1 MRLRTTLQSRRQGSQ
16 TGGTDDADGM
26 GNRPKTERKI
36 VTQEI
41 HSLSTGEFMK
51 TEVTTAQFDAAQG
64 RWLRAKHLKVAAWMK
79 FPEAYKETET

>member
-1 MRLRTTLQSRRQGSQ
+1 MMQMEWVTDQKPKEN
-16 TGGTDDADGM
+16 GTY
-26 GNRPKTERKI
+26 I

-79 FPEAYKETET
+79 FPGAYKETET

>member
-1 MRLRTTLQSRRQGSQ
+1 MMQMEWVTDQKPKEN
-16 TGGTDDADGM
+16 GTY
-26 GNRPKTERKI
+26 I

-64 RWLRAKHLKVAAWMK
+64 R
-79 FPEAYKETET
+79 

>member
-1 MRLRTTLQSRRQGSQ
+1 MMQMEWVTDQKPKEN
-16 TGGTDDADGM
+16 GTY
-26 GNRPKTERKI
+26 I

-41 HSLSTGEFMK
+41 HSLSTGE
-51 TEVTTAQFDAAQG
+51 FDAAQG